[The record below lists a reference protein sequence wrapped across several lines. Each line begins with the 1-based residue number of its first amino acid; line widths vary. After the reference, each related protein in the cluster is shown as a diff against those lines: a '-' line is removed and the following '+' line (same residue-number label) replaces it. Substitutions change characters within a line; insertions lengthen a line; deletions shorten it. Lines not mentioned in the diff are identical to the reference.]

1 MNGRVKNVYRG
12 FRPLCA
18 AGILFL
24 SVSLCGCGALAGFGR
39 KELVSPY
46 SFEEDGIALGDLLED
61 AAEEF
66 SAAQTSHGTFLTESR
81 DLCVVTDESVFAQDM
96 IDAEAGILFDLE
108 NRQVLYSKNAYERLY
123 PASITKIMTLLLAA
137 KYGNLSDVVTVTDGA
152 VITESGASLCGIHPG
167 DQLTLEQLLYGLMLP
182 SGNDAGAAIAIHLAG
197 SIEAFADM
205 MNEEARLLGATGTH
219 FVNPHGLTDEEHY
232 TTAYDLYLIYQEA
245 LKYPLFRE
253 VTGTVSYRTEFMQA
267 SGKPVTVLWESSN
280 QYLNGKRKQPEGVT
294 VFSGKT
300 GTTMAAGS
308 CLILGSRNDANGNEY
323 ISVVL
328 KSPNR
333 DSLYENM
340 TKLISMIVK

>member
-1 MNGRVKNVYRG
+1 MKGRTKHIYPG
-12 FRPLCA
+12 FRLLFT
-18 AGILFL
+18 AGFL
-24 SVSLCGCGALAGFGR
+24 SVSLSLGGCGVIGSFGER
-39 KELVSPY
+39 ELLSPY
-46 SFEEDGIALGDLLED
+46 SFEEDGIPLGELLED
-61 AAEEF
+61 AASGF
-66 SAAQTSHGTFLTESR
+66 SAVRTGHESFFTESR
-81 DLCVVTDESVFAQDM
+81 NLCVVGDESVYEPDL

-137 KYGNLSDVVTVTDGA
+137 KYGNLSDVVTVTKDS

-167 DQLTLEQLLYGLMLP
+167 DRLTLEQLLYGLMLP
-182 SGNDAGAAIAIHLAG
+182 SGNDAGAAIAVHLAG

-253 VTGTVSYRTEFMQA
+253 VTGTVSYRTEFTGA

-280 QYLNGKRKQPEGVT
+280 QYLNGKRSQPEGVT

-308 CLILGSRNDANGNEY
+308 CLILGSRNDASGNEY

-340 TKLISMIVK
+340 TKLISMIAK